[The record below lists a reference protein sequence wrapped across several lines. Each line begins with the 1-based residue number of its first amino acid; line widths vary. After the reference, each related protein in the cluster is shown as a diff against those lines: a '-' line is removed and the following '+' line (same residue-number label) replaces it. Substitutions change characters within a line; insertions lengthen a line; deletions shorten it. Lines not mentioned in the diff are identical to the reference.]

1 MTTRSS
7 VLVRGTVMIASLA
20 VLGTPALAQGRGA
33 RGKQPAAAPAP
44 APPAAPPQVSAVGLR
59 VVAPGLGANG
69 SELKPFNE
77 SPGTVVVLAIQGSG
91 VNALLEEDEELVI
104 HDVLAAARPVPGA
117 GPIEP
122 DEILDLHL
130 LLKDFE
136 GSLDDLLK
144 APHRS
149 R

>member
-1 MTTRSS
+1 MPVITRAC
-7 VLVRGTVMIASLA
+7 VLWFS
-20 VLGTPALAQGRGA
+20 PGRDG
-33 RGKQPAAAPAP
+33 
-44 APPAAPPQVSAVGLR
+44 PQRIPGGPCRVGL
-59 VVAPGLGANG
+59 
-69 SELKPFNE
+69 
-77 SPGTVVVLAIQGSG
+77 VVVLAAKGSG
-91 VNALLEEDEELVI
+91 VTAMLEDDVEPVI
-104 HDVLAAARPVPGA
+104 QAVLPATAPASGA

-136 GSLDDLLK
+136 GSLDELLK

>member
-1 MTTRSS
+1 MLNHQEDRF
-7 VLVRGTVMIASLA
+7 TVQ
-20 VLGTPALAQGRGA
+20 VTC
-33 RGKQPAAAPAP
+33 AACK
-44 APPAAPPQVSAVGLR
+44 VS
-59 VVAPGLGANG
+59 
-69 SELKPFNE
+69 F
-77 SPGTVVVLAIQGSG
+77 VVVLAIQGSG
-91 VNALLEEDEELVI
+91 VEALLEEDDELVI
-104 HDVLAAARPVPGA
+104 EDVLSATPAHPGA
-117 GPIEP
+117 GPIEA